1 MTEFMQVL
9 FEYVSESRVKN
20 FLPLEQ
26 DHFCGAHLEAL
37 EDTLL
42 VVLNP
47 SQKEVWEEWY
57 SALKDYLTLYEKA
70 LFQATWQL
78 AREV

>member
-9 FEYVSESRVKN
+9 FDYVSESRVKN

-26 DHFCGAHLEAL
+26 DHFCGAHLETL
-37 EDTLL
+37 ENTLL
-42 VVLNP
+42 DVLNP

-57 SALKDYLTLYEKA
+57 SAKRDYFSLYEKA

>member
-26 DHFCGAHLEAL
+26 DHFCGAHLETL
-37 EDTLL
+37 ENTLL
-42 VVLNP
+42 DVLNP
-47 SQKEVWEEWY
+47 SQK
-57 SALKDYLTLYEKA
+57 
-70 LFQATWQL
+70 
-78 AREV
+78 